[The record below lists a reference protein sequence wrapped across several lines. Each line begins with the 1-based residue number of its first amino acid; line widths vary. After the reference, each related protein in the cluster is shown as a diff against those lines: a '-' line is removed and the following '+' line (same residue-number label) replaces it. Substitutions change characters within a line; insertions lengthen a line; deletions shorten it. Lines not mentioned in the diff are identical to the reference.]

1 MYRIAYSQKKGFTSE
16 RLLLLSGPLVV
27 RALRPASW
35 DLLLLVTPGPP
46 AGPPLLPAHQEAPGG
61 SRGGGLSASSGWKI
75 PSQVVWRSSRVL
87 KIFPL
92 WLSVS

>member
-1 MYRIAYSQKKGFTSE
+1 MLTARKKGLTSE

-27 RALRPASW
+27 VRVLRPASW
-35 DLLLLVTPGPP
+35 GALLLLVEAGPP
-46 AGPPLLPAHQEAPGG
+46 AGPPLPPAHQEAPGG

-87 KIFPL
+87 KIFPF
-92 WLSVS
+92 WLRVS